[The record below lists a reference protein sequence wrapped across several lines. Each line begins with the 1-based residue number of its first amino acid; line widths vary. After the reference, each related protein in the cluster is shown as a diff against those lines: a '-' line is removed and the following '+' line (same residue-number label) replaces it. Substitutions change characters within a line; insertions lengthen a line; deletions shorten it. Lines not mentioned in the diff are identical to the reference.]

1 MFETFKDKKKYCV
14 YFKYMSM
21 LALFLLITS
30 IISMAYI
37 GKLDMK
43 AVYIT
48 GVLLM
53 SYFQSRLLYTMCVD

>member
-1 MFETFKDKKKYCV
+1 MFDTFKDKKKYCV

-21 LALFLLITS
+21 LTLFLLITS

>member
-30 IISMAYI
+30 IISM
-37 GKLDMK
+37 GKLDLK
-43 AVYIT
+43 AAYIT

-53 SYFQSRLLYTMCVD
+53 SYFQSRLLYTMCLD

>member
-1 MFETFKDKKKYCV
+1 MFDTFKDKKKYCV